1 MPPVTTLALDTDIGS
16 DVDDVLALAA
26 ILGSPELEL
35 SGVTTVYGDVLLRAR
50 MVARLARVAGRG
62 VGPIVPGRAEAR
74 SGRPVWWAGHEGAL
88 MPDLEQEQVD
98 TSRDPIEVLAG
109 STTVLAIGPLTNLAE
124 AVERPGHGIS
134 QIFLMGGQF
143 VTEKVEHNIK
153 CDIDA
158 AAAVFGSGVPVTA
171 IGLEQTTRLRL
182 GAAEVAEIEAAG
194 ALGELLSRE
203 IRQYWKYR
211 EADFNTPHDPA
222 AVLMM
227 VEPDLFTFATG
238 HVEVAADGRTHLTA
252 DPAGPHRIVTDLDPT
267 ELVRRIV
274 SRIVAAGR

>member
-1 MPPVTTLALDTDIGS
+1 MPSVTTLVLDTDIGS

-35 SGVTTVYGDVLLRAR
+35 TGVTTVYGDVLLRAR
-50 MVARLARVAGRG
+50 MVARLASVAGRG

-74 SGRPVWWAGHEGAL
+74 SGRAVWWAGHEGAL
-88 MPDLEQEQVD
+88 MPDLEQELVD
-98 TSRDPIEVLAG
+98 TSRDPIEVLTG
-109 STTVLAIGPLTNLAE
+109 SRTVLAIGPLTNLAE

-134 QIFLMGGQF
+134 QVFLMGGQL

-158 AAAVFGSGVPVTA
+158 AAAVFGSGVPVTV
-171 IGLEQTTRLRL
+171 IGLEQTKRLRL
-182 GAAEVAEIEAAG
+182 GADEVAEIEAAG
-194 ALGELLSRE
+194 ALGALLGRE

-222 AVLMM
+222 AVLML
-227 VEPDLFTFATG
+227 VEPDLFTFTTG
-238 HVEVAADGRTHLTA
+238 HVDVAADGRTHLTP
-252 DPAGPHRIVTDLDPT
+252 DPAGPHRIVTDLDPAQ
-267 ELVRRIV
+267 VVQRIV
-274 SRIVAAGR
+274 SRIVAAGH